1 MCMIRL
7 CVFDMDG
14 LLLDSERNLYIRIG
28 MEVSEEL
35 GKPLSHEFLCS
46 LMGGSWA
53 LYPGKVAAYYDGDF
67 PIDEYM
73 RRYWEKVDKIVY
85 HEAIPKRPGVIEIL
99 DFCKENNIPMAVAT
113 TTHEDKTIACLKN
126 AGLDSYFD
134 YVITGD
140 KVEHGKPDPEIF
152 LKAVGH
158 FGVPLEEAL
167 VFEDGHNGAQAAIKG
182 GIPLIIVQ
190 DLAQLSD
197 EDVDKAVMVID
208 DIRKAIPY
216 LKEENERTAGIQAQ
230 T

>member
-1 MCMIRL
+1 MCYYRCSFKNYIVRLWIPYSLEFQNLFVSIIIIRKDPHEQT
-7 CVFDMDG
+7 CKRDM
-14 LLLDSERNLYIRIG
+14 SESKRPFIISTDNT
-28 MEVSEEL
+28 
-35 GKPLSHEFLCS
+35 
-46 LMGGSWA
+46 A
-53 LYPGKVAAYYDGDF
+53 DF
-67 PIDEYM
+67 PDEF
-73 RRYWEKVDKIVY
+73 I
-85 HEAIPKRPGVIEIL
+85 
-99 DFCKENNIPMAVAT
+99 KENNIPMAVAT
-113 TTHEDKTIACLKN
+113 TTHEDKAIACLKN

-158 FGVPLEEAL
+158 FGVPLKEAL

-190 DLAQLSD
+190 DLAKLSE

-230 T
+230 A